1 MFCFTRKLFLVL
13 LFVPMLIPAQT
24 DKKQVLKKAI
34 YQGDTVFYDE
44 LPAVPVGVGAEDF
57 WKNYYHAKVFVPK
70 VYYYAILVKEL
81 SEKYDKALSQ
91 LDSKRAQ
98 KKYIKK
104 AKKNIKK
111 EFGDDIR
118 EMSVTRSFYM
128 IKLIDRETDKMAYTL
143 LSEYIGKTK
152 AQLWQGIS
160 RLGGADLKRRYDSQ
174 NEDGYIELVVR
185 EIESG
190 ALKYENH
197 TPKTDEGKEVMNKR
211 KKRIKNEK
219 SK

>member
-1 MFCFTRKLFLVL
+1 MQKLVL
-13 LFVPMLIPAQT
+13 IVFLFPIFIVAQNQ
-24 DKKQVLKKAI
+24 KKQVVKKAI
-34 YQGDTVFYDE
+34 YKGDTVFYDE
-44 LPAVPVGVGAEDF
+44 LPAVPVGAGSDDF
-57 WKNYYHAKVFVPK
+57 WKNYHHAKTFVPK

-81 SEKYDKALSQ
+81 SNKYDQ
-91 LDSKRAQ
+91 EMEHMDSKRAK

-128 IKLIDRETDKMAYTL
+128 IKLIERETDKMAYTL
-143 LSEYIGKTK
+143 LAEYLGKTK

-160 RLGGADLKRRYDSQ
+160 RLGGADLKRHYDPQ
-174 NEDGYIELVVR
+174 NDDGYIELVVR

-190 ALKYENH
+190 TLTYEDH
-197 TPKTDEGKEVMNKR
+197 TPKIVDGREVMSKR
-211 KKRIKNEK
+211 KKRIKKEK
-219 SK
+219 KKD